1 MQSVS
6 ANYERLQNSQDKWY
20 ETQLV
25 IDGVGTY
32 GEDKLFAIN
41 SNVEMFHGYPKV
53 GTAVS
58 GEIELKLIA
67 PNATIPTMAK
77 LRPQTRACGTAA
89 KSSKVTMTG
98 ENLASSHATYSS
110 GDITFDA
117 SSGASVS
124 VENLSFAVDTT
135 EYIESEWLPQGVYYI
150 DTREV
155 TANQDGLDVLTIHG
169 YDAML
174 KAEQD
179 YASNSVVGDNYDTAY
194 VAAIA
199 SQMGV
204 SVDPRTWDIMGAG
217 HIITF
222 PLGYSCREI
231 LGYIAGI
238 YVGCFV
244 MTEEGKLR
252 LISILSLPTETN
264 LLIDSV
270 GDVIV
275 FGNDAILI

>member
-1 MQSVS
+1 MQNVS
-6 ANYERLQNSQDKWY
+6 ADYIRLQNSQEKWY
-20 ETQLV
+20 ETRLA
-25 IDGVGTY
+25 IDGAGTY
-32 GEDKLFAIN
+32 GENKLFAID
-41 SNVEMFHGYPKV
+41 SNIEMLHGNPEV
-53 GTAVS
+53 GTAVA
-58 GEIELKLIA
+58 GEVNLKLIA

-110 GDITFDA
+110 GNITFDA

-124 VENLSFAVDTT
+124 GENLSFAVDTT

-150 DTREV
+150 DTREI

-169 YDAML
+169 FDAML

-179 YASNSVVGDNYDTAY
+179 YASNAVIGDNYDTAY
-194 VAAIA
+194 IAAIA

-204 SVDPRTWDIMGAG
+204 EVDPRTWDIMQGG

-231 LGYIAGI
+231 LGYIACLYIGS
-238 YVGCFV
+238 FV
-244 MTEEGKLR
+244 MTDEGKLR
-252 LISILSLPTETN
+252 LVSLLTLPPETN
-264 LLIDSV
+264 LLIDDT
-270 GDVIV
+270 GDVLV
-275 FGNDAILI
+275 FGNDSILI